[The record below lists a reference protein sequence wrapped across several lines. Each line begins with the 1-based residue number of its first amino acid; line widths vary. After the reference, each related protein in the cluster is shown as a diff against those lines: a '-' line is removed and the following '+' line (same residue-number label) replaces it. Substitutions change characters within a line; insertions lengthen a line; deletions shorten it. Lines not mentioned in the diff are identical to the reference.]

1 MLNRD
6 LVIGSQLLQCP
17 EVCAS
22 CSEAKVAQTFRHAA
36 GLLDRESD
44 LLLAVTG
51 APVAHTRTLVRAPD
65 GKDVLLA
72 RNLGSWGARNR
83 TRTWRTKTSRA
94 AVTPLPSA
102 LDGAA
107 DDVSRWDVQRVL
119 CRRAQPARQTANT
132 DRATGWT
139 AKFAASC
146 GKADS
151 SRMSHDRYICKPDP
165 PW

>member
-94 AVTPLPSA
+94 AVTPLPSKSGSRRSTLA
-102 LDGAA
+102 HTSRTGCAGSKGSLAGSSDGGWRAA
-107 DDVSRWDVQRVL
+107 PEPGAHDPL
-119 CRRAQPARQTANT
+119 FARIRNVF
-132 DRATGWT
+132 
-139 AKFAASC
+139 FASE
-146 GKADS
+146 GKE
-151 SRMSHDRYICKPDP
+151 
-165 PW
+165 